1 MIFWLIFLCKSN
13 DFRIDPREKDSEVFC
28 LAYYKNYYFGYQ
40 RARMKINNGNVMTLG
55 NIIDG
60 VFTQGIYAK
69 MIPYYPE
76 NENAMYFDFY
86 ISNNGTSAK
95 RIDFEHHFWNRMSE
109 NYNNQVEF
117 YGNLQGVVHY
127 IKGTNTGVL
136 TVVRGEEGMNPDTFY
151 VGQGDSF
158 GLNTTVP
165 YQIDPHQAHYQ
176 IGYLNRMLDIDSTI
190 HFRTKF
196 TTIPPKNPPIIVFTN
211 ELNDRFDPNDEVYVA
226 GRAEGVFVGQQVE
239 VFCKF
244 EDGNPVQ
251 LGSFVVTEESNS
263 TEFNYTFYLPNA
275 VKKYEAGFWTTG
287 TNSMLAD
294 VYRVYF
300 PATARPYV
308 TVLTEINPV
317 YYVGSAVMFDFT
329 IWDDRSAALVF
340 KFDNEP
346 ESVSDM
352 FTCNNKEKNS
362 SKTFNLPSNIQDGI
376 HNISIRAKDDYGVY
390 SNETI
395 YQIEVMNRQ
404 KAYFA
409 YKKSPSKGSYNYHHN
424 ISLTFKIAGG
434 VVDDYLS
441 LYHRRSI
448 TAEPILV
455 ENFTYNGTQIEYTY
469 TFPVQPINK
478 DDIWEYFFIK
488 DQNGVT
494 TDYLSYNYYCR
505 RNTQCFF
512 TVTNYDTYYPWNTA
526 VNLSAVC
533 YDFDPGTEV
542 TIYYWF
548 DNKEY
553 AAPIPKQTM
562 DQYYS
567 IEPFTF
573 EINLPNASKRTEY
586 RIYCK
591 PAGSSSSS
599 SYSSVTITTNNPPQL
614 FNIYNIE
621 ELYLKGVAMNV
632 IVEFIDYTKAALNY
646 KFDNGRTGELSGWI
660 TSNNKIV
667 NGSKSINL
675 PDMGLKS
682 GNHTVL
688 FWVRDEF
695 NGYSAENIN
704 VSFAIADYSIMEFNV
719 DYRNQKNLNFK
730 DYLKDVYYYVLDR
743 DNKDIVTVSYLFD
756 DDENFTT
763 LYQYTSSASYH
774 SFYRNLYPPKV
785 NGQHTVISKAC
796 DNRNVCSQNYS
807 FTFTITQSPTL
818 TVSSAPS
825 NGVVGDN
832 MTFKGTIY
840 DFNEGE
846 EVQIHLVIG
855 SQQIDDSL
863 LPTVNLTSTYTVN
876 YNFQVVCPDILGN
889 QQYRIWATS
898 ASHSCSEKTG
908 TININRRPQFYDL
921 KPLDPQYSQGEVI
934 FLELTVTDNE
944 KVAVYWQYDGNGP
957 SGNFPTVTCNGQ
969 NQTVSYQIPTAEKIF
984 TLGLHTLTIWLKDNR
999 DVTQTVIVHEFDYVS
1014 LRAPE
1019 IEVSRIL
1026 TRDIYYFH
1034 EKAQFNISVRDR
1046 NFGDNI
1052 RIFAKIDEND
1062 PLNIANISSIN
1073 QWQNFIYTYEYPK
1086 ENTTHNIIFYA
1097 MDDDST
1103 SGERKF
1109 TIKVVQTPVL
1119 IVLSELDA
1127 MYEPGTK
1134 VNISFFVGDFEIGN
1148 SINISYR
1155 NNNDALVFP
1164 QISPIINDD
1173 YKSDIMTFE
1182 LTLPTYSRR
1191 NSIYIYSKNSNGI
1204 SGQRVI
1210 LYTTTNL
1217 PPKIVSMEQIKDEY
1231 SSNEYINLDMTIFDD
1246 TQVMIYYKFDRR
1258 EWSNIKEWIPIR
1270 NTNLVVHRQ
1279 IQIPRDYFKG
1289 GQHTLYF
1296 YIVDEYNI
1304 KTDEIVCTFDYID
1317 KHAPEMDVFLV
1328 GKKNV
1333 FGFYETIKF
1342 NISVFDKDA
1351 DDFVRVLMKTND
1363 SEFKEIRDNINATTN
1378 TSFIHEIESPKV
1390 DGKYVLIF
1398 QTRDSTDSSSQ
1409 DKTIEITIKQQP
1421 RILIEDQIAAS
1432 YSGGE
1437 DALISGYVV
1446 DFDINKNVQV
1456 FYTINQGSR
1465 VYATSL
1471 LQMKENYYTDMF
1483 NFTIPIPNK
1492 VGVYSVVI
1500 YAEDDNS
1507 KRSESVRYVTTVNVP
1522 PRIENI
1528 EDLKPIYYSNGY
1540 IEFNATV
1547 FDDSKSKIVYKF
1559 DQGKEVEIDEYIDI
1573 SGKTMPIRK
1582 QIKIPDNMNV
1592 GQHSIT
1598 FFLRDI
1604 YKVESNSITKNF
1616 EFAEGHVPILNVKIT
1631 NQKQFYKFHEEITFN
1646 GSIQDFD
1653 DNDHSYV
1660 YYELDNNGENIPV
1673 ADFPSTGE
1681 IHNFT
1686 YSLKTPTTNGDH
1698 VIIFKA
1704 RDESGAE
1711 AGEQKF
1717 IFKVQRTPQ
1726 VIFTSK
1732 FDSQYLPN
1740 STIFFSGYLVDF
1752 DPDSSVQLYYRI
1764 NSGIVYYATLPLKTF
1779 ENYTSEYFEFNA
1791 TLPTSV
1797 GRQYLYVWADNGAG
1811 IVTRTETISL
1821 ITNKPPNIVEWK
1833 KIKDSYS
1840 ISEFIEF
1847 EGFVGDDSSCWLY
1860 YYFDNGKH
1868 KKLNEKLTIKDDA
1881 FPLLK
1886 QIPIEDVDIGHHNIT
1901 VYFKDEYGSN
1911 SNEITYEF
1919 DFKDKHAPEI
1929 VLNALPKRGDYKFYE
1944 SITFSGSVRDLDEG
1958 DTVMV
1963 GFKIGSSQ
1971 LKIIYDSESDGKW
1984 HDFSYSM
1991 RVPQGDADYVIRVVA
2006 VDQTGAKS
2014 EELNLKFRVS
2024 QKPVVNILSK
2034 FEKSYSPGENVS
2046 VSCNL
2051 LDFNSNSTVFLYYS
2065 LDGDGKNFVSEV
2077 TMFENMTS
2085 PVIDF
2090 DVELP
2095 NKMQDHYLIMWV
2107 ENELSHVI
2115 CPYNENYI
2123 IVSIKPTMNVTNEIS
2138 TKIYKHQFIEVDVEV
2153 YDDTDVY
2160 VYYAFDDMPEKRISN
2175 KIQSF
2180 YEIESRIL
2188 QIEVLENSLTVGSHV
2203 LHIFCRDEFGKKSDV
2218 IDYNVEYF
2226 DNRNPPTLKVDYKL
2240 KSYTYGFFENI
2251 DVKFNVTDTNPND
2264 EITLYMRFNF
2274 DKYLEVHKFTS
2285 TGEPYVFPYTIQNPL
2300 QDGFHTVSLVAIN
2313 QDNISSKV
2321 VLFEFEVRRYP
2332 GVELT
2337 KNLKVNYKTDEAITV
2352 SGYAVDYDPYTYL
2365 DVYYKLDNNEKIRT
2379 DRLIVQSN
2387 FKTEE
2392 FSITLDPPS
2401 DVNIHTVTVWLEKL
2415 DGKQVFSITGNFI
2428 VNSKPEISMIT
2439 PLNDI
2444 YYNNDHISLDF
2455 NATDNTVAKI
2465 CYNFDGNS
2473 QKCLVNEG
2481 IFYKKQKSYHFQ
2493 IKTDNSYLNPG
2504 PHVFN
2509 LYAIDEFG
2517 EKSNV
2522 FTHEFNFE
2530 ISDAPDLLIDSIY
2543 RSDVY
2548 NFYENI
2554 TVKGRARDRNTGD
2567 KIKIFYRFNFTEYV
2581 EIAEVVGDGEWQE
2594 FSGSIRV
2601 PQNNASY
2608 FITIHAQDNN
2618 GARSVETR
2626 HDFKVQ
2632 FKPCIKLLNSI
2643 QNSYMPGDNVTIQ
2656 GFAGDFE
2663 EGKVL
2668 KLYYQLKE
2676 KDSIRKVE
2684 TVTEQLIGEY
2694 SVLSNMTTGLFS
2706 FNIDIPETVT
2716 PQSFKI
2722 WAKYEDKVVASLDK
2736 GYSVIN
2742 IRPRMKILNKVKQDY
2757 YNRGFIDLDVSIWD
2771 NTRVQLWYCIDGG
2784 REINLTEMIESNG
2797 VEQEVSVQIELPP
2810 HYYEFGP
2817 HRLFIFVRDEHG
2829 AESAD
2834 KIYDFVLIDKNAP
2847 DMEILSVTKKE
2858 QYEYYDV
2865 MVLEGRVRDLD
2876 VGDRI
2881 FVNLQINKGGY
2892 TEIFSTIA
2900 TGEWQNFSYTFNVP
2914 KNDGLHIVTF
2924 QAQDVW
2930 QAASRQQRY
2939 NVKVRRTRGISM
2951 RTTFPRYY
2959 EIHEHVHVG
2968 GYVVGYGAERKIRV
2982 GYRYAHQTMNT
2993 RFYIDITTIHNSISD
3008 VEFVKNL
3015 PLPTKK
3021 VDDLIIEVVDE
3032 NETVLDSFNQTIVV
3046 NQKPNFAV
3054 INELSSKFAGD
3065 AFIGLDI
3072 NLTDD
3077 TKAYMIYKIDDG
3089 DEMNLT
3095 ELIRLNG
3102 LHKMI
3107 RNHVEIPQGSI
3118 TFKKHDLT
3126 FTAVDEYGLRSDP
3139 YTHSFYYYNFNSPE
3153 LNVDDFEKTNYSSD
3167 ETIKANCVVTDLDPE
3182 DDLYVY
3188 MRFDFEEFKQIHY
3201 CNALNRSLCSRFN
3214 YSFKIPFKEGTHD
3227 IVFQAKDGKN
3237 ATSKDVVKT
3246 IDVYTIPPITPAR
3259 SPVPKPYPSRLPP
3272 DFKGPTTFIIQK
3284 TWVPTIVT
3292 DNNGNP
3298 YTSWT
3303 ESDTTY
3309 NVELVSSSGD
3319 PSIVID
3325 DNNGFPKKLIW
3336 PIVVGCIAFVILLAV
3351 IIVIIIYK
3359 RRKDESSSAE
3369 VDIQVEPATETVQL
3383 GTTDNGEITNEN
3395 PLFTKTG
3402 GEDDPFHDD
3411 FEEENDIPQASNS
3424 TEDEDVDVDDNDVVL

>member
-13 DFRIDPREKDSEVFC
+13 NFRIDPREKDSEVFC

-165 YQIDPHQAHYQ
+165 YQIDPRQAHYQ

-251 LGSFVVTEESNS
+251 LGRFVVTEESNS

-294 VYRVYF
+294 VYRVCF

-424 ISLTFKIAGG
+424 NSLTFKIAGG

-469 TFPVQPINK
+469 IFPVQPINK

-494 TDYLSYNYYCR
+494 TDYLSYNYNCR
-505 RNTQCFF
+505 RNKQCFY
-512 TVTNYDTYYPWNTA
+512 TVTNYDTYYPWNTT

-533 YDFDPGTEV
+533 YDYDPGTEV

-553 AAPIPKQTM
+553 IAPTPKQTM

-632 IVEFIDYTKAALNY
+632 IVEFIDDTKAALNY

-675 PDMGLKS
+675 PD
-682 GNHTVL
+682 
-688 FWVRDEF
+688 
-695 NGYSAENIN
+695 I
-704 VSFAIADYSIMEFNV
+704 
-719 DYRNQKNLNFK
+719 
-730 DYLKDVYYYVLDR
+730 
-743 DNKDIVTVSYLFD
+743 
-756 DDENFTT
+756 
-763 LYQYTSSASYH
+763 
-774 SFYRNLYPPKV
+774 
-785 NGQHTVISKAC
+785 
-796 DNRNVCSQNYS
+796 
-807 FTFTITQSPTL
+807 
-818 TVSSAPS
+818 
-825 NGVVGDN
+825 
-832 MTFKGTIY
+832 
-840 DFNEGE
+840 
-846 EVQIHLVIG
+846 
-855 SQQIDDSL
+855 
-863 LPTVNLTSTYTVN
+863 
-876 YNFQVVCPDILGN
+876 
-889 QQYRIWATS
+889 
-898 ASHSCSEKTG
+898 
-908 TININRRPQFYDL
+908 
-921 KPLDPQYSQGEVI
+921 
-934 FLELTVTDNE
+934 
-944 KVAVYWQYDGNGP
+944 
-957 SGNFPTVTCNGQ
+957 
-969 NQTVSYQIPTAEKIF
+969 
-984 TLGLHTLTIWLKDNR
+984 
-999 DVTQTVIVHEFDYVS
+999 
-1014 LRAPE
+1014 
-1019 IEVSRIL
+1019 
-1026 TRDIYYFH
+1026 
-1034 EKAQFNISVRDR
+1034 
-1046 NFGDNI
+1046 
-1052 RIFAKIDEND
+1052 
-1062 PLNIANISSIN
+1062 
-1073 QWQNFIYTYEYPK
+1073 
-1086 ENTTHNIIFYA
+1086 
-1097 MDDDST
+1097 
-1103 SGERKF
+1103 
-1109 TIKVVQTPVL
+1109 
-1119 IVLSELDA
+1119 
-1127 MYEPGTK
+1127 
-1134 VNISFFVGDFEIGN
+1134 
-1148 SINISYR
+1148 
-1155 NNNDALVFP
+1155 
-1164 QISPIINDD
+1164 
-1173 YKSDIMTFE
+1173 
-1182 LTLPTYSRR
+1182 
-1191 NSIYIYSKNSNGI
+1191 
-1204 SGQRVI
+1204 
-1210 LYTTTNL
+1210 
-1217 PPKIVSMEQIKDEY
+1217 
-1231 SSNEYINLDMTIFDD
+1231 
-1246 TQVMIYYKFDRR
+1246 
-1258 EWSNIKEWIPIR
+1258 
-1270 NTNLVVHRQ
+1270 
-1279 IQIPRDYFKG
+1279 
-1289 GQHTLYF
+1289 
-1296 YIVDEYNI
+1296 
-1304 KTDEIVCTFDYID
+1304 
-1317 KHAPEMDVFLV
+1317 
-1328 GKKNV
+1328 
-1333 FGFYETIKF
+1333 
-1342 NISVFDKDA
+1342 
-1351 DDFVRVLMKTND
+1351 
-1363 SEFKEIRDNINATTN
+1363 
-1378 TSFIHEIESPKV
+1378 
-1390 DGKYVLIF
+1390 
-1398 QTRDSTDSSSQ
+1398 
-1409 DKTIEITIKQQP
+1409 
-1421 RILIEDQIAAS
+1421 
-1432 YSGGE
+1432 
-1437 DALISGYVV
+1437 
-1446 DFDINKNVQV
+1446 
-1456 FYTINQGSR
+1456 
-1465 VYATSL
+1465 
-1471 LQMKENYYTDMF
+1471 
-1483 NFTIPIPNK
+1483 
-1492 VGVYSVVI
+1492 
-1500 YAEDDNS
+1500 
-1507 KRSESVRYVTTVNVP
+1507 
-1522 PRIENI
+1522 
-1528 EDLKPIYYSNGY
+1528 
-1540 IEFNATV
+1540 
-1547 FDDSKSKIVYKF
+1547 
-1559 DQGKEVEIDEYIDI
+1559 
-1573 SGKTMPIRK
+1573 
-1582 QIKIPDNMNV
+1582 
-1592 GQHSIT
+1592 
-1598 FFLRDI
+1598 
-1604 YKVESNSITKNF
+1604 
-1616 EFAEGHVPILNVKIT
+1616 
-1631 NQKQFYKFHEEITFN
+1631 
-1646 GSIQDFD
+1646 
-1653 DNDHSYV
+1653 
-1660 YYELDNNGENIPV
+1660 
-1673 ADFPSTGE
+1673 
-1681 IHNFT
+1681 
-1686 YSLKTPTTNGDH
+1686 
-1698 VIIFKA
+1698 
-1704 RDESGAE
+1704 
-1711 AGEQKF
+1711 
-1717 IFKVQRTPQ
+1717 
-1726 VIFTSK
+1726 
-1732 FDSQYLPN
+1732 
-1740 STIFFSGYLVDF
+1740 
-1752 DPDSSVQLYYRI
+1752 
-1764 NSGIVYYATLPLKTF
+1764 
-1779 ENYTSEYFEFNA
+1779 
-1791 TLPTSV
+1791 
-1797 GRQYLYVWADNGAG
+1797 
-1811 IVTRTETISL
+1811 
-1821 ITNKPPNIVEWK
+1821 
-1833 KIKDSYS
+1833 
-1840 ISEFIEF
+1840 
-1847 EGFVGDDSSCWLY
+1847 
-1860 YYFDNGKH
+1860 
-1868 KKLNEKLTIKDDA
+1868 
-1881 FPLLK
+1881 
-1886 QIPIEDVDIGHHNIT
+1886 
-1901 VYFKDEYGSN
+1901 
-1911 SNEITYEF
+1911 
-1919 DFKDKHAPEI
+1919 
-1929 VLNALPKRGDYKFYE
+1929 
-1944 SITFSGSVRDLDEG
+1944 
-1958 DTVMV
+1958 
-1963 GFKIGSSQ
+1963 
-1971 LKIIYDSESDGKW
+1971 
-1984 HDFSYSM
+1984 
-1991 RVPQGDADYVIRVVA
+1991 
-2006 VDQTGAKS
+2006 AKS

-2251 DVKFNVTDTNPND
+2251 DVKFNVTDTSPND
-2264 EITLYMRFNF
+2264 EITLYMRLNF
-2274 DKYLEVHKFTS
+2274 DKYVEVHKFTS

-2300 QDGFHTVSLVAIN
+2300 QDGFHTVSLIAMN

-2365 DVYYKLDNNEKIRT
+2365 DVYYKLDNNEKVRT

-2415 DGKQVFSITGNFI
+2415 DGKQVFSVTGNFI

-2522 FTHEFNFE
+2522 FAHEFNFE

-2543 RSDVY
+2543 RNDVY

-2581 EIAEVVGDGEWQE
+2581 EFAEVVGDGEWQE

-2643 QNSYMPGDNVTIQ
+2643 QNSYLPGDNVTIQ

-2676 KDSIRKVE
+2676 KDSIRKIE

-2771 NTRVQLWYCIDGG
+2771 NTRIQLWYCIDGG

-2968 GYVVGYGAERKIRV
+2968 GYVVGYGTERKIRV

-3032 NETVLDSFNQTIVV
+3032 NETILDSFNQTIVV
-3046 NQKPNFAV
+3046 NQKPNFTI

-3126 FTAVDEYGLRSDP
+3126 LTAVDEYGLRSDP